1 MCLCN
6 KREKMF
12 PLKKSYNNQ
21 HRQPPKKYRKS
32 PLQLHSQA
40 SKPSFEYFTLFFIY
54 NSWEKYWLVWQVMR
68 MIIYQCNEIQEHK
81 MIHRCCRKAFFLV
94 KLFFAFSSC
103 HRFLYYNKE
112 RRRRVL
118 VLLVII
124 LGSRLFAGQKGL
136 ILSSFF
142 LLKEMMMMIMMI
154 SLGRTSNK
162 KWKGQLICLHWS
174 IGSCLKQFTTHYFN
188 TYSKVAFCIFRQSK

>member
-1 MCLCN
+1 
-6 KREKMF
+6 MF

-81 MIHRCCRKAFFLV
+81 MIDVVTVFFV
-94 KLFFAFSSC
+94 KLVFAFSSC

-142 LLKEMMMMIMMI
+142 LLKEMMMIMMI

-174 IGSCLKQFTTHYFN
+174 IGSCLKQFTTTTSTHTRRLLFAYLGKAN
-188 TYSKVAFCIFRQSK
+188 TVLA